1 MKLTQKET
9 QQLKSL
15 MEQHTKYCKSMNF
28 ECAGVDAAW
37 VKRHVLQPFGITVD
51 NLQRL
56 FFFKLVSSN
65 EDRYRIHQIPK
76 NPYEFVMIPELVLR
90 YAQAKAGDLRNDIDE
105 ALQREAWLY
114 DLLLFEHSKL
124 YLPYDTVR
132 TMFLQ
137 HFGSI
142 DGFDE
147 VAMVVMFQSAPYVTL
162 KRFRND
168 EIETGDR
175 IIEHFLDTELHC
187 SDERAIRDSVR
198 REAERDGLALTNTQC
213 EAVVHA
219 LTHKLTVLCGHPGT
233 GKTTIVDRVLKHLH
247 AYNIKDVAIVAPTG
261 MAVKNVQ
268 DRCGSYKR
276 TWFGTLHK
284 MLFTT
289 NNSEFEPKYIVVDEF
304 SMVNFYM
311 FRNLLSLCE
320 RYEAKLLILAD
331 PNQLPPIGA
340 GWPLY
345 ALIESNI
352 FPVFRLRKIMR
363 QSKGNLRKAIVKMS
377 RGEPAL
383 LRDFDQRS
391 LCFEPSMRFDLE
403 TLGEIVKRYSLDISK
418 SRFVTPQHKHPEG
431 TIAVNAVLQK
441 IFLPKGSA
449 PLYPTFKTT
458 GNVVHLNDLVVR
470 TKNDYDKSS
479 SSEGKQSLHANG
491 DVGYVR
497 GAKALGM
504 YQVEYENG
512 SVESVFIDD
521 LYKDF
526 SLAYCLTVHKVQGS
540 QYTDVVVLMGRNHV
554 YSWEYGSDARAL
566 LYTAMSRAR
575 QRCVFV
581 GDPQLFKIA
590 QQIKTNHTS
599 ERSLFMREFEQYE
612 LSSHV

>member
-1 MKLTQKET
+1 MKLSQKET

-15 MEQHTKYCKSMNF
+15 IEQHTKYCNSMEF

-37 VKRHVLQPFGITVD
+37 VKRHVMEPFGITVD

-56 FFFKLVSSN
+56 FFFKLVGPK

-76 NPYEFVMIPELVLR
+76 DPYEFVMIPELVLR
-90 YAQAKAGDLRNDIDE
+90 YAQAKAGDLRVSNIDK
-105 ALQREAWLY
+105 ALQRRAWLY

-124 YLPYDTVR
+124 YLPYNTVR
-132 TMFLQ
+132 TMFLRE
-137 HFGSI
+137 FGTI
-142 DGFDE
+142 DGFEE
-147 VAMVVMFQSAPYVTL
+147 VAVVVLFQSARYVTL
-162 KRFRND
+162 ELFRND

-175 IIEHFLDTELHC
+175 MIQHFLDTEFHC
-187 SDERAIRDSVR
+187 AEETVIRDSVR
-198 REAERDGLALTNTQC
+198 SEAERDGIALTNTQF
-213 EAVVHA
+213 EAVAHA

-247 AYNIKDVAIVAPTG
+247 TMSITEVAIVAPTG

-284 MLFTT
+284 MLFMT
-289 NNSEFEPKYIVVDEF
+289 NNPDFGPKYIVVDEF

-311 FRNLLSLCE
+311 FRNLLGWCE
-320 RYEAKLLILAD
+320 RYGANLLILAD

-340 GWPLY
+340 GWPLH

-363 QSKGNLRKAIVKMS
+363 QSKGNLKKAIVKMS
-377 RGEPAL
+377 RGEPVL
-383 LRDFDQRS
+383 YRDFDQKS
-391 LCFEPSMRFDLE
+391 LCFEPSARIDLE
-403 TLGEIVKRYSLDISK
+403 TLRDIVKRYSLDISK
-418 SRFVTPQHKHPEG
+418 SRFVSPQHKHPEG
-431 TIAVNAVLQK
+431 TVAVNAVLQR
-441 IFLPKGSA
+441 IFLPKGSP

-458 GNVVHLNDLVVR
+458 GNVVHVNDLVVR
-470 TKNDYDKSS
+470 TKNDYEKSPA
-479 SSEGKQSLHANG
+479 SESKQSIHANG

-504 YQVEYENG
+504 YQVQYENG

-540 QYTDVVVLMGRNHV
+540 QYTDVVVLMGSNHV
-554 YSWEYGSDARAL
+554 YSWEHNPDARAL
-566 LYTAMSRAR
+566 LYTAMSRAK

-581 GDPQLFKIA
+581 GDPQLFKTA
-590 QQIKTNHTS
+590 QQKTNQTS
-599 ERSLFMREFEQYE
+599 KRSLFMREFDKYE
-612 LSSHV
+612 L